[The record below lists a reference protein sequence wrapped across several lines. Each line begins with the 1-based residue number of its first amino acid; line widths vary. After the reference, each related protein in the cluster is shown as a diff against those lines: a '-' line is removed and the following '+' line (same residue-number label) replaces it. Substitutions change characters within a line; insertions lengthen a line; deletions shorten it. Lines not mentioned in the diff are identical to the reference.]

1 MKGRLYFIRIGGT
14 AMGSVAAACRELGW
28 EVFGSEEVLYEPM
41 KSYLASSGVTVFDKF
56 EPSHLDESAPDFV
69 VVGNAVSRG
78 NEELEHALD
87 QRFSLISLPELV
99 GRELIQKHSSIVVAG
114 THGKTTTTSMVAWVL
129 ECAGRSPGFMVGGVP
144 RNFEVSC
151 RPASES
157 PGVFVTEGDEYDS
170 AYWDKRSKFLHYRP
184 DFAVV
189 NNIEFDHA
197 DIFSSLEEIKK
208 SFRLFVRMVPRRG
221 AVVASGDDA
230 NVLEVLKAKA
240 SPAFTFGF
248 GENCDYRAVDRSSH
262 AFDLMVRGEAR
273 GRIELSVEGDL
284 NQRNF
289 LAAASV
295 ADLNGIEIGVLQRA
309 AATYIPPKRRME
321 AIGEFQGATVID
333 DFGHH
338 PTAIAETLRAL
349 RAKYPGRAITAVF
362 EPRSNSTTRNIF
374 QQELAACF
382 EGASRVA
389 IGALDRPQRYRQD
402 ERLNLDGLV
411 SSLADRG
418 VDAMALT
425 LDQGA
430 MSDWGSFILDWLKPR
445 VSDGEM
451 LVLFSNGDLGGL
463 RQMLR

>member
-41 KSYLASSGVTVFDKF
+41 KSYLSAAGVTVFSKF
-56 EPSHLDESAPDFV
+56 DPAHLDEINPDFV

-78 NEELEHALD
+78 NEELEYALD
-87 QRFSLISLPELV
+87 RRLSLISLPDLV

-114 THGKTTTTSMVAWVL
+114 THGKTTTTSMMAWML
-129 ECAGRSPGFMVGGVP
+129 ECAGHSPGFLVGGVP

-151 RPASES
+151 RPASVES
-157 PGVFVTEGDEYDS
+157 GVFVTEGDEYDS

-208 SFRLFVRMVPRRG
+208 SFRLFIRMVPRRG
-221 AVVASGDDA
+221 FVVANGDDA
-230 NVLEVLKAKA
+230 NVLEVLKSKA
-240 SPAFTFGF
+240 SPVVTFGF
-248 GENCDYRAVDRSSH
+248 GEKCDYRAVDRSNNSFTVVAH
-262 AFDLMVRGEAR
+262 GATK

-289 LAAASV
+289 LAVAAV
-295 ADLNGIEIGVLQRA
+295 ADLNGIGFEPIARA
-309 AATYIPPKRRME
+309 AATYLPPKRRME
-321 AIGEFQGATVID
+321 EIGEYRGATVID

-349 RAKYPGRAITAVF
+349 RARYPGRAITAVF

-374 QQELAACF
+374 QRELAECF

-389 IGALDRPQRYRQD
+389 IGALDRPHRYNQE
-402 ERLNLDGLV
+402 ERLNLDVLV
-411 SSLADRG
+411 SALQVTG
-418 VDAMALT
+418 IDAMALT
-425 LDQGA
+425 LEQGA
-430 MSDWGSFILDWLKPR
+430 TDGWGAIIKEWLDER
-445 VSDGEM
+445 VQPGEL

-463 RQMLR
+463 RQMLS